1 MSLMRD
7 NVNGGPPALRKLISK
22 GIVVAPGVFNGISAL
37 IAQRNGFDAAY
48 LSGSGVAGAMGLP
61 DISVTTMTEVLEE
74 SRRITDVTK
83 IPLIVDIDTGFG
95 ETVNVERTIRE
106 MERAGVA
113 AVHIEDQVLPKRC
126 GHLNGKQIVPR
137 EDMIKKIRA
146 AVNARKNDDFMIIA
160 RTDARSVEGIE
171 RAIDRSRAYL
181 EAGADAVF
189 TEALESKEEFM
200 EFRKRIKG
208 YLMANMTED
217 GKSPL
222 LSVQELEEIGYNIV
236 IFPLTAFRLS
246 LLSMD
251 HIYSVIR
258 KKGTQR
264 ENLAEIMRRKD
275 FYDIIGYD
283 DYEKDDRD
291 LSGDR

>member
-1 MSLMRD
+1 MRD

>member
-7 NVNGGPPALRKLISK
+7 NINGGPAALRKLINK

-74 SRRITDVTK
+74 SRRITDITR

-126 GHLNGKQIVPR
+126 GHLNGKQIIPR
-137 EDMIKKIRA
+137 EDMVKKIRA

-171 RAIDRSRAYL
+171 KAMERSKVYL
-181 EAGADAVF
+181 EAGADAIF
-189 TEALESKEEFM
+189 TEALESREEFV
-200 EFRKRIKG
+200 EFRKQING

-222 LSVQELEEIGYNIV
+222 LSVHELEEIGYNIV
-236 IFPLTAFRLS
+236 IFPLTAFRSS

-264 ENLAEIMRRKD
+264 ENLTEIMRRKD

-291 LSGDR
+291 ISEGR